1 MQAQAQQAQQQAGEQ
16 AGVQAQQAPMM
27 MIPPSQENIEYLTNM
42 GFPRD
47 EATRA
52 LALNQNH
59 IESALTTL
67 LGQ

>member
-1 MQAQAQQAQQQAGEQ
+1 
-16 AGVQAQQAPMM
+16 
-27 MIPPSQENIEYLTNM
+27 M

-47 EATRA
+47 EAARA

-67 LGQ
+67 LGQWRKRLKEAVRVR